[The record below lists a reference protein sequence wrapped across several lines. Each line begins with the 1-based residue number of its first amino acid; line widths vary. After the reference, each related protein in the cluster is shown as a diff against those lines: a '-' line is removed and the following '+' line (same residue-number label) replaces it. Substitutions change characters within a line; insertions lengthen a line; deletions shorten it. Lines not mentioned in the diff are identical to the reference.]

1 MSHTTTIKSS
11 IVDLDALD
19 AAVKSLGGQLI
30 RNVTEFT
37 QYTGKGR
44 CDHVIRLPSVRYEV
58 GVARNTEQNKY
69 DLLYDPYGYDP
80 YGFDHSPRHDGH
92 QLERR
97 FGKGLS
103 TLTQHFNVERTARL
117 CQQHGKQVR
126 RVTQPNGTISI
137 YAS

>member
-1 MSHTTTIKSS
+1 MSHTTTIKSNV
-11 IVDLDALD
+11 VDLDALD
-19 AAVKSLGGQLI
+19 AAVKSLGGQFI

-69 DLLYDPYGYDP
+69 DLLYDPFGS
-80 YGFDHSPRHDGH
+80 DHSPKHDGH

-97 FGKGLS
+97 FGKGMS
-103 TLTQHFNVERTARL
+103 TLTQHYNVERTARL

-137 YAS
+137 SPS

>member
-1 MSHTTTIKSS
+1 MSHTTTIKSNV
-11 IVDLDALD
+11 VDLDALD
-19 AAVKSLGGQLI
+19 AAVKSLGGQFI

-58 GVARNTEQNKY
+58 GVARNAEQNKY
-69 DLLYDPYGYDP
+69 DLLYDPYG
-80 YGFDHSPRHDGH
+80 FAESTQHDGH
-92 QLERR
+92 KLERR

-103 TLTQHFNVERTARL
+103 TLTQHYNVERTARL

>member
-1 MSHTTTIKSS
+1 MSHTTTIKSNV
-11 IVDLDALD
+11 VDLDALD

-37 QYTGKGR
+37 QYSAPGR

-69 DLLYDPYGYDP
+69 DLLYDPF
-80 YGFDHSPRHDGH
+80 GFDHSPKHDGH

-103 TLTQHFNVERTARL
+103 TLTQHYNVERTARL